1 MKPLLILL
9 LLSAFHLASFGQQID
24 YSLPPGFD
32 KTISQN
38 DYKTIADQSVA
49 IVSKKYKVDNVKN
62 GTIIVGHEQAFDLDN
77 LVSKCIAETD
87 HTKWASII
95 SEHFNA
101 LFSSMDQKAGIDLHN
116 YETVKPYLSIR
127 IYPAETVEARGGT
140 ASLISRTDL
149 EGTLSMLMLDLP
161 QAFTPV
167 SKTDFDTWH
176 KTTDETFKAA
186 SDNIAK
192 QPVTKV
198 SKTFKVDNADVEF
211 NFIENE
217 DYAASYALNLEANM
231 PDMVGEWGSVVAI
244 PNKGL
249 VTICKISKAHPVE
262 FVKFIQR
269 IKPLIEQSY
278 SQHPNP
284 VSTTFFWYYKGRF
297 TPIPIQTD
305 DKGNINV
312 MAPMQ
317 LSSLMTK

>member
-1 MKPLLILL
+1 MFC
-9 LLSAFHLASFGQQID
+9 SSSYGQNID

-32 KTISQN
+32 KTISPS
-38 DYKTIADQSVA
+38 DYKTIADQA
-49 IVSKKYKVDNVKN
+49 ITIVSKKYKVENLKN
-62 GTIIVGHEQAFDLDN
+62 GTVTVGNQQAFNLDN
-77 LVSKCIAETD
+77 LVNKCIAETD
-87 HTKWASII
+87 HTKWTSII
-95 SEHFNA
+95 NDHFNA

-127 IYPAETVEARGGT
+127 IYPTETVEARGGT

-149 EGTLSMLMLDLP
+149 EGTISMLMLDLP

-167 SKTDFDTWH
+167 SKTDFETWH
-176 KTTDETFKAA
+176 KTADETFKAA
-186 SDNIAK
+186 SENVAK
-192 QPVTKV
+192 QIITKA
-198 SKTFKVDNADVEF
+198 SKTFSIDNADVEF

-217 DYAASYALNLEANM
+217 DYAASYALNLQTNM

-284 VSTTFFWYYKGRF
+284 VSTTFFWYYQDRF

-305 DKGNINV
+305 NKGNINV
-312 MAPMQ
+312 TAPVQ
-317 LSSLMTK
+317 LSALMTK